1 MLGLNPPSFYR
12 PLPHGSMVNEGQGQP
27 WMAGVGVRMGVRLGL
42 GWHQLPW
49 AGAGEVKHLPREPP
63 PPHQSPWQ
71 GAPGVGQGQRQ
82 GAPGLGEGQQQ
93 GAPGLGEGQQGAPV
107 LRQYSLDLQPELLQG
122 WRCQRSCGS
131 ECQR

>member
-1 MLGLNPPSFYR
+1 VDGEQG
-12 PLPHGSMVNEGQGQP
+12 PL
-27 WMAGVGVRMGVRLGL
+27 WMAGAGAWMRMGEWVELG
-42 GWHQLPW
+42 GHPLPR
-49 AGAGEVKHLPREPP
+49 AGAGVVGHLPREPP
-63 PPHQSPWQ
+63 PPLQSPGQ
-71 GAPGVGQGQRQ
+71 SAPGVGQGQRQ